1 VRELREFRERH
12 AAFAAEG
19 IEVAGIN
26 ADTVEGNRH
35 WAERLRIPYPL
46 LSDPARSA
54 AEAFGGLRR
63 IALGTWSVEFFRR
76 RTVLADRQGIV
87 AAVWETV
94 QVRGHAAEVLRSARG
109 LDRAP
114 DVGSG
119 EAPASQA

>member
-1 VRELREFRERH
+1 MRELREFRERH
-12 AAFAAEG
+12 AAFVAEG

-26 ADTVEGNRH
+26 ADTVESNRR
-35 WAERLRIPYPL
+35 WTERLRIPYPL

-76 RTVLADRQGIV
+76 RTVLADRQGMV
-87 AAVWETV
+87 AAVWDTV
-94 QVRGHAAEVLRSARG
+94 HIRGHAAEVLRAARALHRTPELG
-109 LDRAP
+109 A
-114 DVGSG
+114 G